1 VAASVFMG
9 KSATEL
15 LEAGAPGRVL
25 TVFSDDVD
33 STKQA
38 LRLASEE
45 LAPSPTL
52 VGLEW
57 EHAPGLA
64 REIDEIRDALA
75 DAARSLWPSWY
86 TTVDQR
92 FSDDAARSPELE
104 RLVQRLSTTQRV
116 SVSWLRAAWT
126 QCSNGRL
133 PIVPHLAAAQQ
144 VRQLAQAID
153 PAQLMCVL
161 SVTSPEATSA
171 RIRSLSRAAGW
182 LAHEAQ
188 TKVYLLVPRAW
199 QNHPELDHVTYG
211 SVTHELVTHGLV
223 THGLVTHGV
232 EHRDAPPPEPTA
244 QTRTGALAGTSEPGL
259 PVSPPEQ
266 RPRNDAPVIS
276 VGPICGR
283 PHPKSY
289 VEQTVHRLIQ
299 DDPELEPLFEFNQ
312 RLVAAN
318 ESEPIVDLVWRDG
331 LLVVELDGP
340 EHHSPQMYVRDRD
353 RDFQLML
360 RGYRVM
366 RITNAEVLVDPHL
379 AMIKIRSAVA
389 WIRRSQL
396 SKESNS

>member
-1 VAASVFMG
+1 MRCYVVAASVLMG
-9 KSATEL
+9 KSAIEL

-25 TVFSDDVD
+25 TVFCDDVEV
-33 STKQA
+33 TKQA
-38 LRLASEE
+38 LRLTSEE
-45 LAPSPTL
+45 RNPAPTL

-57 EHAPGLA
+57 EHAPGLS

-104 RLVQRLSTTQRV
+104 GLVQRLSTTHRG
-116 SVSWLRAAWT
+116 SVSWLKAAWA
-126 QCSNGRL
+126 QCSSGRL

-153 PAQLMCVL
+153 PAQLVCIM
-161 SVTSPEATSA
+161 SVVSPEATSA
-171 RIRSLSRAAGW
+171 RVRGLSRAAGW

-188 TKVYLLVPRAW
+188 TKVYLLVPQAW

-211 SVTHELVTHGLV
+211 SMSHTVVIN
-223 THGLVTHGV
+223 
-232 EHRDAPPPEPTA
+232 DAPPPAPPEPA
-244 QTRTGALAGTSEPGL
+244 RKSELAVMLAGEAH
-259 PVSPPEQ
+259 VSPRKQPD
-266 RPRNDAPVIS
+266 PKDAPVIS

-289 VEQTVHRLIQ
+289 VEQTIHQLIQ

-312 RLVAAN
+312 RLIAEN
-318 ESEPIVDLVWRDG
+318 KSEPIVDIVWREG

-340 EHHSPQMYVRDRD
+340 EHHSPQMYGRDRD

-366 RITNAEVLVDPHL
+366 RITNAEVYVDPHL

-389 WIRRSQL
+389 WLRRSQL